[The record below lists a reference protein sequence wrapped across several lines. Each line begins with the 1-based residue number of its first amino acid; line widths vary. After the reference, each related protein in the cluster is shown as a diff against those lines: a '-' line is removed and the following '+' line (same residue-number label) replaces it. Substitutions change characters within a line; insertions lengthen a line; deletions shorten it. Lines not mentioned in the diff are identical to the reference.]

1 MKKIPWNLLL
11 AAGALLL
18 AAAILLGE
26 AGWIPHGLKLLL
38 MGLAVALELWGTFR
52 RCRENREEKS

>member
-1 MKKIPWNLLL
+1 MRKRNLWV
-11 AAGALLL
+11 ASCCLLL

-38 MGLAVALELWGTFR
+38 MVLACALELWGSIP
-52 RCRENREEKS
+52 ELPGAGGVSI

>member
-1 MKKIPWNLLL
+1 MKRAPCNMLF

-26 AGWIPHGLKLLL
+26 AGWIPHGLKLFL
-38 MGLAVALELWGTFR
+38 MGLAAALELWGTFR
-52 RCRENREEKS
+52 KCRKKAEEGE